1 MKKKKKN
8 NRRFLGRMKTRLKIV
23 LGIFMACFVV
33 LVYMLIKIN
42 VRDGAKYEQKVL
54 AQQGYSS
61 TVIPYKRGEILDA
74 NGTVLATSEKV
85 YNLILEPKNILE
97 KEEYTKATSAALKE
111 CFGYTDSQISGFLA
125 DEESY
130 YVIAEKGLS
139 YEQYKKYMDYC
150 ETDAGDNVRGIY
162 FEEQYKRVY
171 PNGKLACHV
180 LGFTVSGNVGMYGVE
195 GGYNEYLNGYNGRSY
210 SYLNEDNS
218 LTEEIEPA
226 VNGYNLVTS
235 IDANVQKIVQD
246 TVDKYMDTIGAKN
259 VSVMVMNPSN
269 CDILAL
275 YNSHQFDPNDAYSL
289 DSTKYMFEGLGESD
303 DVKYNTFEEF
313 KENGTDEEHVEAL
326 GYVWRNFAVT
336 DLYEPG
342 STYKVF
348 TLAGA
353 IEEGYVSESDTF
365 FCDGGEVKDIY
376 HIACSSYRYG
386 GHGEVT
392 LSQALEKSCND
403 ALMQIAAMEGA
414 TVFDKYQ
421 VLFGFGQRTNI
432 DIQGEYDELSLSMSV
447 YHRDTLNEVE
457 LATSSFGQGVTVTMM
472 QLCTAFCSVIN
483 GGYYYEPTIVQRIE
497 DEDGNV
503 IDDKNN
509 VLVRKTISEETSAIM
524 REQLFKVVEEGTGK
538 KASIEG
544 YSIGGKTGTAE
555 KLPRGNGK
563 YLISFIGFAPVDNPQ
578 VVIYVI
584 VDEPDIPDQS
594 ASPEASYIFADIA
607 AELFPYMNIYKDN
620 DNFDL
625 DTSDQP
631 GEEVN
636 PIYVGDSP
644 ENDVAGGAD
653 NPYVNDADGEGTDDS
668 DSEGDD
674 ASDDTSDDQG
684 NSGEGDDTAG
694 DEGNTD
700 DAVTE

>member
-8 NRRFLGRMKTRLKIV
+8 NRRFLSRMKTRLKIV
-23 LGIFMACFVV
+23 LSIFMACFVV
-33 LVYMLIKIN
+33 LVGMLIKIN
-42 VRDGAKYEQKVL
+42 VKDGDKYEQKVL

-97 KEEYTKATSAALKE
+97 KEEYTKATSTALKE

-125 DEESY
+125 DETSY

-139 YEQYKKYMDYC
+139 YEQYKKYMEYC
-150 ETDAGDNVRGIY
+150 DTDAGDNVRGVY

-171 PNGKLACHV
+171 PNGELACHV

-246 TVDKYMDTIGAKN
+246 TVDEYMVTTGAKN
-259 VSVMVMNPSN
+259 VSVIVMEPST

-275 YNSHQFDPNDAYSL
+275 YNSHQFDPNNAYSL
-289 DSTKYMFEGLGESD
+289 DSTKYMFDGLEDSED
-303 DVKYNTFEEF
+303 AKYKTFEEF
-313 KENGTDEEHVEAL
+313 KEKGTDDEHVEAL
-326 GYVWRNFAVT
+326 SYVWRNFAVT

-348 TLAGA
+348 TIAGA
-353 IEEGYVSESDTF
+353 IEEGYVSENDTF
-365 FCDGGEVKDIY
+365 FCDGSEKKDIY
-376 HIACSSYRYG
+376 DIGCSSRRYG
-386 GHGEVT
+386 GHGELT

-403 ALMQIAAMEGA
+403 ALMQIAAKEGA
-414 TVFDKYQ
+414 AVFDKYQ

-503 IDDKNN
+503 IDDKDN
-509 VLVRKTISEETSAIM
+509 VLVRRTISEETSAIM
-524 REQLFKVVEEGTGK
+524 REQLFKVVQEGTGK

-607 AELFPYMNIYKDN
+607 TELFPYLNIYKDN

-631 GEEVN
+631 GEEVS

-644 ENDVAGGAD
+644 ENDVAGGED
-653 NPYVNDADGEGTDDS
+653 NPYVTGADTDGSDDS
-668 DSEGDD
+668 TAEGDD
-674 ASDDTSDDQG
+674 VSDDTSDDSG
-684 NSGEGDDTAG
+684 DSGEGD
-694 DEGNTD
+694 NTD
-700 DAVTE
+700 DQGSSDDVATE